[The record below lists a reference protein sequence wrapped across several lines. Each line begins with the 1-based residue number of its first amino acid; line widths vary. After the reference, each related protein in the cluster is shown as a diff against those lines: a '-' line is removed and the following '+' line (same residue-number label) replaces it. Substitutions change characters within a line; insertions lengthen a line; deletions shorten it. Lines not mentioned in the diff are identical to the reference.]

1 MAFKD
6 SVSGTLSGCSA
17 VAVNTTTG
25 IATCAITYEATGSH
39 SITAD
44 YGGNGTFG
52 ASSTGVLVETI
63 KTGTHTKITTS
74 KNPGVVGTALTY
86 TATVTPV
93 PSGGTMAFKD
103 SVSGTLSGC
112 SAVAVNTTTGIATFG
127 ASSTG
132 VLVETITAANGP
144 RHRHSSSHRLR
155 RSGRRR

>member
-39 SITAD
+39 SITAS
-44 YGGNGTFG
+44 YGGFG
-52 ASSTGVLVETI
+52 
-63 KTGTHTKITTS
+63 
-74 KNPGVVGTALTY
+74 
-86 TATVTPV
+86 
-93 PSGGTMAFKD
+93 
-103 SVSGTLSGC
+103 
-112 SAVAVNTTTGIATFG
+112 TFG